1 VPSGPG
7 RLSFK
12 FRFIQDV
19 FDPKST
25 GAMAARPVTT
35 RFAPSP
41 TGYLHLG
48 TAYSALVA
56 ERQARDNKGTFL
68 LRIEDIDDGRCRAE
82 FEGQMLDDLGWLG
95 LTWEEPVRRQSEH
108 LDLYRSHLTALIDQ
122 GLAYRCF
129 CTRKEIADEVA
140 NMPSAPH
147 GPEGALYP
155 GTCKRL
161 SEDAVA
167 AKIALGKPFA
177 WRLDCTA
184 AMTRLTQ
191 PLTFT
196 ECGRGPGG
204 ETGIQVADPAAF
216 GDIVLGRKDVGVS
229 YHLAVT
235 VDDALQGVT
244 LVTRG
249 EDLFA
254 ATSIQRLLQKL
265 LGLDTPD
272 YFHHRLILHESGR
285 RLAKRDQDVTLK
297 ALREAGVT
305 PDEIRQRL
313 GLTNR

>member
-1 VPSGPG
+1 
-7 RLSFK
+7 
-12 FRFIQDV
+12 
-19 FDPKST
+19 
-25 GAMAARPVTT
+25 MASRPVTT

-56 ERQARDNKGTFL
+56 EAQARERGGRFL
-68 LRIEDIDDGRCRAE
+68 LRIEDIDQGRCRPE
-82 FEGQMLDDLGWLG
+82 FEEQILDDLAWLG
-95 LTWEEPVRRQSEH
+95 LTWEEPVRRQSAH
-108 LDLYRSHLTALIDQ
+108 LDLYRSHLTTLIDQ

-129 CTRKEIADEVA
+129 CTRKEIAEEVA

-155 GTCKRL
+155 GTCRGL
-161 SEDAVA
+161 SEDAIA
-167 AKIALGKPFA
+167 AKIALGTPFA
-177 WRLDCTA
+177 WRLDGA
-184 AMTRLTQ
+184 EAITRVAT

-196 ECGRGPGG
+196 EAGRGPAG
-204 ETGIQVADPAAF
+204 ETGTQTADPAAF

-235 VDDALQGVT
+235 VDDHLQGVT

-254 ATSIQRLLQKL
+254 ATSIQLVLQQL
-265 LGLDTPD
+265 LGFDPPD
-272 YFHHRLILHESGR
+272 YFHHELILHESGR

-305 PDEIRQRL
+305 PDEIRQSL
-313 GLTNR
+313 GVTNR

>member
-1 VPSGPG
+1 MS
-7 RLSFK
+7 S
-12 FRFIQDV
+12 
-19 FDPKST
+19 
-25 GAMAARPVTT
+25 RPVTT

-56 ERQARDNKGTFL
+56 EAQARENKGTFL
-68 LRIEDIDDGRCRAE
+68 LRVEDIDQGRCRPE
-82 FEGQMLDDLGWLG
+82 FEKQILEDLTWLG
-95 LTWEEPVRRQSEH
+95 VRWEAPVRRQSEH
-108 LDLYRSHLTALIDQ
+108 LDLYRSHLTTLIDQ

-129 CTRKEIADEVA
+129 CTRKEITEEVA

-155 GTCKRL
+155 GTCKGL

-167 AKIALGKPFA
+167 AKIALGKAFA
-177 WRLDCTA
+177 WRLDCAEAMRRVTA
-184 AMTRLTQ
+184 

-196 ECGRGPGG
+196 ECGRGPQG
-204 ETGIQVADPAAF
+204 ETGPQLADPGAF

-235 VDDALQGVT
+235 VDDDLQGVT

-254 ATSIQRLLQKL
+254 ATSIQLLLQKL
-265 LGLDTPD
+265 LGLNTPD
-272 YFHHRLILHESGR
+272 YFHHKLILHESGR

-297 ALREAGVT
+297 ALREASVS
-305 PDEIRQRL
+305 PHEIRERL